1 MTDKQPA
8 AVEPSDQGGLE
19 PMGADEQ
26 ALWDRLERESADD
39 GMDEAP
45 EGEASEQPDGNA
57 GKSEQPQPESDAKK
71 AIPPEEIERRY
82 RNLQGALSEER
93 ESAKALRH
101 RLQNMESVIRT
112 VLEKSVDQGQRQDA
126 APKIPD
132 RNEDPIGYFE
142 HKIAELE
149 RANAELRDGTS
160 RTQEAMTRQ
169 AAQRQF
175 WDAVGRDEQMFREQ
189 VKDYDDAVGWLEQH
203 RMKELELMLPD
214 NHPAAIQAAHEGGYE
229 SVAQLRMAAL
239 NHDRINVAQQAF
251 QTRRNPAE
259 LYYSLA
265 KARGFQGRAPAP
277 QAANGAIGATKA
289 GQAAA
294 RTLSSGRG
302 SSDGTL
308 TVTDL
313 AQLYLEDPDRAD
325 KEFARAKAKGLLG

>member
-8 AVEPSDQGGLE
+8 VETVDQGSVEPMD
-19 PMGADEQ
+19 AAEQ
-26 ALWDRLERESADD
+26 ALWDRLEKESADE
-39 GMDEAP
+39 GVEETPEA
-45 EGEASEQPDGNA
+45 EAQPDA
-57 GKSEQPQPESDAKK
+57 TPEPTQAAEEAKK
-71 AIPPEEIERRY
+71 QVPPEEIERRY

-101 RLQNMESVIRT
+101 RLQNMEAVIRT
-112 VLEKSVDQGQRQDA
+112 VLERDAAPQGQE

-149 RANAELRDGTS
+149 RANAELRDGTT
-160 RTQEAMTRQ
+160 RTQEAMTRE

-175 WDAVGRDEQMFREQ
+175 WEAVSRGEQAFREQ
-189 VKDYDDAVGWLEQH
+189 AKDYDDAVGWLEQH
-203 RMKELELMLPD
+203 RMRELELMLPD
-214 NHPAAIQAAHEGGYE
+214 DHPAAIQAAREGGYE
-229 SVAQLRMAAL
+229 SVQQLRVAAL
-239 NHDRINVAQQAF
+239 NNDRINVAQQAF

-265 KARGFQGRAPAP
+265 RARGYQGRTAP
-277 QAANGAIGATKA
+277 QQTANGAIGAARA

-294 RTLSSGRG
+294 KTLSSGRG
-302 SSDGTL
+302 ASDGTL

-313 AQLYLEDPDRAD
+313 AQLYLEDPERAD
-325 KEFARAKAKGLLG
+325 REFARAKAKGLLG